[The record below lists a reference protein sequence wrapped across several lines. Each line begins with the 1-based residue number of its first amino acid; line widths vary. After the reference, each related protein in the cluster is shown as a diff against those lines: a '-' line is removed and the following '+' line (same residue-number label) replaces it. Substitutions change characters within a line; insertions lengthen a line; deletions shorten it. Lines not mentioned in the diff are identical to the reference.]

1 MDRPDPVM
9 RRGSR
14 GTFAV
19 IAEFAVEAVPI
30 AALSLI
36 LAAVPAAA
44 AAQNEA
50 PPEEEAAAAESDQS
64 GEAGRPEPTETVT
77 EVLVVTA
84 SRSEQR
90 LHDAPASMT
99 VFTAAD
105 IAAIPTD
112 DYGDLLRNVPG
123 LNVSQM
129 SARDIQLTGRGATSS
144 LATSELVLLDGRTL
158 YLDFFGFVMWDF
170 LPVNPAEIKQIEVV
184 RGPGSA
190 VWGANALSGVINLI
204 TKSPA
209 EMAGT
214 SLLLGAGDLGT
225 AFGSISHAG
234 VSGPWGYKLS
244 GGYYEQ
250 DPYPRPTGLIP
261 GTTTPHPPFENEG
274 TAQPKA
280 DVRFDYDSDGDSLWT
295 FGAGYAGTDGIIHSG
310 IGPFDIDR
318 GSSLSYAKVGYNR
331 GTLQV
336 TAFANVLD
344 GDADNLLTVGPTGEP
359 IPLGFSSETFD
370 LGLTHSVAVGGRHL
384 VTWGANARTSEF
396 DLSIAPL
403 GDSRDELGAFLQ
415 AELALGERVRW
426 LVGSRVDDIDP
437 IGTVVSPRTSLML
450 SPSPD
455 HTFRLSY
462 NRAFRAPSVINNF
475 LDVTILNQVV
485 LPAIPPLSP
494 APIPFIFPSAVDG
507 NPALEE
513 EQLDAYEASYTG
525 TSGNRLTLTAAVYR
539 NETTDSIDFFTASTY
554 DPANPPPNWPFP
566 AFFLGPP
573 PPAGFGGVFPSAFS
587 YRNVGEVI
595 DRGVEISLQQR
606 PSAAWSWFF
615 NYSWQDEPEVTGIPL
630 DEVNLPPEHRANFSL
645 GYDAGR
651 WFVNGNVNY
660 QDEAFWT
667 DVLDSRF
674 HGPTDAFTQLNL
686 GAGVRFADDRVTLS
700 VQAQNA
706 TDEEIQQHVFGD
718 ILERK
723 VIGQIRFDF

>member
-1 MDRPDPVM
+1 VDRLDPVM
-9 RRGSR
+9 RRGARGALAVFASR
-14 GTFAV
+14 FL
-19 IAEFAVEAVPI
+19 PI
-30 AALSLI
+30 AALGLA

-44 AAQNEA
+44 AAQDEA
-50 PPEEEAAAAESDQS
+50 PPDEEAAAAADQSDQS
-64 GEAGRPEPTETVT
+64 DRPEPTETVT
-77 EVLVVTA
+77 EVIVVTA

-99 VFTAAD
+99 VLSTAD
-105 IAAIPTD
+105 IEAIPTD

-129 SARDIQLTGRGATSS
+129 SARDIQITGRGATSS

-250 DPYPRPTGLIP
+250 DPYPRPIGVIP
-261 GTTTPHPPFENEG
+261 GTATPYPVFTNEG

-280 DVRFDYDSDGDSLWT
+280 DVRFDYDADGESLWT

-310 IGPFDIDR
+310 IGPFDIDS
-318 GSSLSYAKVGYNR
+318 GSSLSYAKAGYSR

-336 TAFANVLD
+336 TGFANVLD
-344 GDADNLLTVGPTGEP
+344 GDADNLLTVGPTGQP

-370 LGLTHSVAVGGRHL
+370 LGLTHSFAAGGRHL
-384 VTWGANARTSEF
+384 VTWGANARTNEF
-396 DLSIAPL
+396 ELSIAPQ
-403 GDSRDELGAFLQ
+403 GDARDELGAFLQ

-426 LVGSRVDDIDP
+426 LLGSRVDDIDP

-450 SPSPD
+450 SPNPD

-462 NRAFRAPSVINNF
+462 NKAFRAPSVINNF
-475 LDVTILNQVV
+475 LDITILNLVV
-485 LPAIPPLSP
+485 LPPIPPLSP
-494 APIPFIFPSAVDG
+494 APRPFIFPSAVGG

-513 EQLDAYEASYTG
+513 EQLDAYEVSYTG
-525 TSGNRLTLTAAVYR
+525 TFGNGVTMTAAAYR
-539 NETTDSIDFFTASTY
+539 NETTDSIDFFTAGTY
-554 DPANPPPNWPFP
+554 GPANPPPGWPFP
-566 AFFLGPP
+566 AFLLALPP
-573 PPAGFGGVFPSAFS
+573 PNGFGGVFPSQFS
-587 YRNVGEVI
+587 YRNVGEII
-595 DRGVEISLQQR
+595 DRGVEISFQQR
-606 PSAAWSWFF
+606 PTAEWSWFL
-615 NYSWQDEPEVTGIPL
+615 NYSWQDEPEVTGIPA
-630 DEVNLPPEHRANFSL
+630 DEINLPPENRANFSL
-645 GYDAGR
+645 AYDAGR
-651 WFVNGNVNY
+651 WFLNGNVNY

-674 HGPTDAFTQLNL
+674 HGPTDEFTQLNL
-686 GAGVRFADDRVTLS
+686 GAGVRFAGDRVTLS

>member
-1 MDRPDPVM
+1 MDRKDSALRRD
-9 RRGSR
+9 RRGAFVA
-14 GTFAV
+14 FASK
-19 IAEFAVEAVPI
+19 I
-30 AALSLI
+30 AALSL
-36 LAAVPAAA
+36 LLPAAFAAAA
-44 AAQNEA
+44 AAQQEA
-50 PPEEEAAAAESDQS
+50 PPPAEEPAAAPAEEGEAAPAA
-64 GEAGRPEPTETVT
+64 PTETIE
-77 EVLVVTA
+77 EVIVVTA
-84 SRSEQR
+84 SRSEQS

-99 VFTAAD
+99 VLTAAD
-105 IAAIPTD
+105 IESIPTD

-129 SARDIQLTGRGATSS
+129 SARDIQITGRGATSS

-204 TKSPA
+204 TKTPA

-214 SLLLGAGDLGT
+214 SVLLGAGDLGT

-234 VSGPWGYKLS
+234 VSDAWGYKLS
-244 GGYYEQ
+244 GAYYEQ

-261 GTTTPHPPFENEG
+261 GTTTPYPPFENEG

-280 DVRFDYDSDGDSLWT
+280 DLRFDHDGGDNSLWT

-318 GSSLSYAKVGYNR
+318 GSSLSYAKAGYSR
-331 GTLQV
+331 GAFQL
-336 TAFANVLD
+336 TAFGNLLD
-344 GDADNLLTVGPTGEP
+344 GDADNLLTVGPTGRP

-370 LGLTHSVAVGGRHL
+370 LGLTHSFAAGGRHL
-384 VTWGANARTSEF
+384 ITWGANARTNSF
-396 DLSIAPL
+396 DLTIAPQ

-415 AELALGERVRW
+415 GELALGEHVRW
-426 LVGSRVDDIDP
+426 LLGARVDDIDP

-450 SPSPD
+450 AATED

-475 LDVTILNQVV
+475 LDITILNQVL

-494 APIPFIFPSAVDG
+494 APILFVFPSAAFG
-507 NPALEE
+507 NPGLQE
-513 EQLDAYEASYTG
+513 EQLDAYEVSYTG
-525 TSGNRLTLTAAVYR
+525 TLPNRVTLTAAVYR
-539 NETTDSIDFFTASTY
+539 NETTDSIDFFTADTY
-554 DPANPPPNWPFP
+554 GPANPPPGWPFP
-566 AFFLGPP
+566 AFLLGPP
-573 PPAGFGGVFPSAFS
+573 PPFGFGGVFPSQFS

-606 PSAAWSWFF
+606 PTAEWSWFL
-615 NYSWQDEPEVTGIPL
+615 NYSWQDEPEVTGIPA
-630 DEVNLPPEHRANFSL
+630 DEINLPPENRANFSL
-645 GYDAGR
+645 AYDAGR
-651 WFVNGNVNY
+651 WFVNGNLNY

-674 HGPTDAFTQLNL
+674 HGPTDAFTQINL
-686 GAGVRFADDRVTLS
+686 GAGVRFAGDKVTLS
-700 VQAQNA
+700 VQAQNV
-706 TDEEIQQHVFGD
+706 TDEEVQQHVFGD

-723 VIGQIRFDF
+723 IIGQVRFDF

>member
-1 MDRPDPVM
+1 MDRKDSAL
-9 RRGSR
+9 RRDHR
-14 GTFAV
+14 GAFVAFASK
-19 IAEFAVEAVPI
+19 I
-30 AALSLI
+30 AALSL
-36 LAAVPAAA
+36 LLPAAFPAAA
-44 AAQNEA
+44 AAQQEA
-50 PPEEEAAAAESDQS
+50 PPPAEEPAAAPADEGEAAPAA
-64 GEAGRPEPTETVT
+64 PTETIE
-77 EVLVVTA
+77 EVIVVTA
-84 SRSEQR
+84 SRSEQS

-99 VFTAAD
+99 VLTAAD
-105 IAAIPTD
+105 IESIPTD

-129 SARDIQLTGRGATSS
+129 SARDIQITGRGATSS

-204 TKSPA
+204 TKTPA

-214 SLLLGAGDLGT
+214 SVLLGAGDLGT

-234 VSGPWGYKLS
+234 VSDAWGYKLS
-244 GGYYEQ
+244 GAYYEQ

-261 GTTTPHPPFENEG
+261 GTTTPYPPFENEG

-280 DVRFDYDSDGDSLWT
+280 DLRFDHDGGDNSLWT
-295 FGAGYAGTDGIIHSG
+295 FGSGYAGTDGIIHSG

-318 GSSLSYAKVGYNR
+318 GSSLSYAKAGYSR
-331 GTLQV
+331 GAFQL
-336 TAFANVLD
+336 TAFGNLLD
-344 GDADNLLTVGPTGEP
+344 GDADNLLTVGPTGRP

-370 LGLTHSVAVGGRHL
+370 LGLTHSFAAAGRHL
-384 VTWGANARTSEF
+384 ITWGANARTNSF
-396 DLSIAPL
+396 DLTIAPQ

-415 AELALGERVRW
+415 GELALGEHVRW
-426 LVGSRVDDIDP
+426 LLGARVDDIDP

-450 SPSPD
+450 AATPD

-475 LDVTILNQVV
+475 LDITIVNQVV

-494 APIPFIFPSAVDG
+494 TPILFRFPSAVFG
-507 NPALEE
+507 NPGLQE
-513 EQLDAYEASYTG
+513 EQLDAYEVSYTG
-525 TSGNRLTLTAAVYR
+525 TLPNRVTLTAAAYR
-539 NETTDSIDFFTASTY
+539 NETTDSIDFFTADTY
-554 DPANPPPNWPFP
+554 GPANPPPGWPFP
-566 AFFLGPP
+566 AFLLGPP
-573 PPAGFGGVFPSAFS
+573 PPFGFGGVFPSQFS

-606 PSAAWSWFF
+606 PTAEWSWFL
-615 NYSWQDEPEVTGIPL
+615 NYSWQDEPEVTGIPA
-630 DEVNLPPEHRANFSL
+630 DEINLPPENRANFSL
-645 GYDAGR
+645 AYDPGR
-651 WFVNGNVNY
+651 WFVNGNLNY

-674 HGPTDAFTQLNL
+674 HGPTDAFTQINL
-686 GAGVRFADDRVTLS
+686 GAGVRFAGDKVTLS
-700 VQAQNA
+700 VQAQNV
-706 TDEEIQQHVFGD
+706 TDEEVQQHVSGD

-723 VIGQIRFDF
+723 IIGQVRFDF

>member
-14 GTFAV
+14 GPLAAV
-19 IAEFAVEAVPI
+19 AGFVLEAVPI
-30 AALSLI
+30 AVLGLVF
-36 LAAVPAAA
+36 AAVPAAA
-44 AAQNEA
+44 LAQDEA
-50 PPEEEAAAAESDQS
+50 PPEEEAAPAAGDQA
-64 GEAGRPEPTETVT
+64 GEAEPGEPAGTVE

-84 SRSEQR
+84 SRAEQS

-99 VFTAAD
+99 VLSAAD
-105 IAAIPTD
+105 IEAIPTD

-225 AFGSISHAG
+225 AFGSVTHAG

-250 DPYPRPTGLIP
+250 DPFPRPTGLIP
-261 GTTTPHPPFENEG
+261 GTTTPYPAFENEG

-280 DVRFDYDSDGDSLWT
+280 DVRFDYDAGGSLWT
-295 FGAGYAGTDGIIHSG
+295 FGGGYAGTDGIIHSG
-310 IGPFDIDR
+310 IGPFDIDS
-318 GSSLSYAKVGYNR
+318 GSSLSYAKAGYNR

-336 TAFANVLD
+336 NAFANVLD
-344 GDADNLLTVGPTGEP
+344 GDADNLLTRGPDGRP
-359 IPLGFSSETFD
+359 IPLEFATETFD
-370 LGLTHSVAVGGRHL
+370 LSLTHSVAVAGKHL

-403 GDSRDELGAFLQ
+403 GESRDELGAFLQ

-426 LVGSRVDDIDP
+426 LLGSRVDDIDP
-437 IGTVVSPRTSLML
+437 IGTVVSPRTSLMI
-450 SPSPD
+450 SPNPD

-462 NRAFRAPSVINNF
+462 NQAFRAPSVVNNF
-475 LDVTILNQVV
+475 LDITILNLVV
-485 LPAIPPLSP
+485 LPPIPPLTQTP
-494 APIPFIFPSAVDG
+494 TPFVFASAVDG
-507 NPALEE
+507 NPRLDE
-513 EQLDAYEASYTG
+513 EQLDAFEVGYTG
-525 TSGNRLTLTAAVYR
+525 TFGNGVTVTAAAYR
-539 NETTDSIDFFTASTY
+539 NETADSIDFFTAATY
-554 DPANPPPNWPFP
+554 GAADPPAGWPFPPFLLAFPPPN
-566 AFFLGPP
+566 
-573 PPAGFGGVFPSAFS
+573 GFAGVFPSQFS
-587 YRNVGEVI
+587 YRNIGETI
-595 DRGVEISLQQR
+595 DRGVEVSFQQR
-606 PSAAWSWFF
+606 PTAEWSWFL
-615 NYSWQDEPEVTGIPL
+615 NYSWQDEPEVTGVPI
-630 DEVNLPPEHRANFSL
+630 DEVNLPPENRANVSVA
-645 GYDAGR
+645 YDTGR
-651 WFVNGNVNY
+651 WFVNGNLNY

-674 HGPTDAFTQLNL
+674 HGPTDSFTQLNL
-686 GAGVRFADDRVTLS
+686 GAGVRFAGDRVTLS
-700 VQAQNA
+700 VQAQNV

-723 VIGQIRFDF
+723 VIGQVRFEF